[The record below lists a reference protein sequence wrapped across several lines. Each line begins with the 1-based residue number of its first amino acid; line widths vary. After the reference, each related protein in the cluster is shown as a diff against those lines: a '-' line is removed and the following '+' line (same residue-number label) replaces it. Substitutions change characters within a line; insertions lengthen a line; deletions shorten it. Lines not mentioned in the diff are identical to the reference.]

1 MDREN
6 QIIIDMERIIQA
18 IDAFRDYGTPP
29 ELIVKRI
36 YHLAEFER
44 QQAQRRIDERMD
56 ELERMW
62 ADGAEV

>member
-36 YHLAEFER
+36 YHLAEFEL

-56 ELERMW
+56 ELERLW